1 MAQAD
6 STMETIVVTGIR
18 GSLQRSL
25 DIKREAVGLTD
36 AITMEDI
43 GKFPDSNLATALER
57 IPGVTITR
65 AATMAGV
72 TSTGDATEI
81 TVRGMGPS
89 FNETLFNGRR
99 IPSANGGRAFDFSGL
114 SADMVQALE
123 VYKSPDATLSAGAI
137 GATINVKY
145 PVPFDKPGLTLTAA
159 VSAKYQPNDGR
170 ISPNGNFLFSDTFA
184 DGKVGLL
191 VAGAYTKINRTQ
203 YQVSN
208 WGWIGSHVAPC
219 QLSGYTGADCSKL
232 ASTDTNATNDLS
244 KAVWFTQDLAY
255 DYNQIAEERQ
265 NGRVAVQ
272 FQPTE
277 QLLVTVD
284 GNYARDSLDENQYAF
299 AIWNNGG
306 EMRNIKTSKNGTI
319 TDFTRFAPTDFDD
332 NVNWGIQQTYDAG
345 INVKYK
351 VSDHLSVM
359 LDYDIAQSSLNPGDH
374 WSGVSEDIG
383 YGCSK
388 DRATCLANAATDNST
403 WFEVIQPGGHALPYY
418 KGIGPNGDATRF
430 DDTSIMGSHVDTT
443 SATRNRNA
451 VNQFRGEIDW
461 TEDNLTAKFGG
472 NYITDHYHMNYW
484 GPWDSNRW
492 QMWSGYGPDSGNST
506 GVHLPSNL
514 FQGKVTLP
522 SMPGWDSSN
531 ALPNLIRFQVADVWA
546 YLNSLGNPFS
556 KNIAGFNYGCCNF
569 TTYPYGGM
577 SAGAINTF
585 SAGSFQQVNEDTF
598 SFYATVATETK
609 FAGMPLKV
617 NAGVRYEYTNVNSM
631 GLDQPLTGL
640 HVVPGDSTAF
650 SYDYAPSQK
659 TSAKNSYQYLLPN
672 LDLALQVTDD
682 FHLRFDVSRT
692 MTRPNLGDLKPNRSG
707 WGGRV
712 GALGVSG
719 GNPQELPFLSDN
731 ADFSAEWYYA
741 PNSYLSGNA
750 FFKSITNFVVGGT
763 STLVLDGTN
772 GNQLVIDPTT
782 QTYAKFTL
790 TQNVNGP
797 TANVYGLELAWQH
810 MFGDSGFGYQLNG
823 TIVQSD
829 KPYNPN
835 NLTTTAF
842 AITGLADSA
851 NFVAFYDKNGFELRF
866 AANWRD
872 TYLNNFG
879 QGQSSG
885 TLYGSEPVFVN
896 GIWTLDAST
905 SYDITENVN
914 VYFEANNL
922 LDVGYSTRGRFS
934 DQVLDVVD
942 IGRSFTAG
950 VHFKL

>member
-1 MAQAD
+1 M
-6 STMETIVVTGIR
+6 
-18 GSLQRSL
+18 
-25 DIKREAVGLTD
+25 
-36 AITMEDI
+36 
-43 GKFPDSNLATALER
+43 
-57 IPGVTITR
+57 
-65 AATMAGV
+65 
-72 TSTGDATEI
+72 
-81 TVRGMGPS
+81 
-89 FNETLFNGRR
+89 
-99 IPSANGGRAFDFSGL
+99 
-114 SADMVQALE
+114 
-123 VYKSPDATLSAGAI
+123 
-137 GATINVKY
+137 
-145 PVPFDKPGLTLTAA
+145 
-159 VSAKYQPNDGR
+159 
-170 ISPNGNFLFSDTFA
+170 
-184 DGKVGLL
+184 
-191 VAGAYTKINRTQ
+191 
-203 YQVSN
+203 
-208 WGWIGSHVAPC
+208 
-219 QLSGYTGADCSKL
+219 
-232 ASTDTNATNDLS
+232 
-244 KAVWFTQDLAY
+244 
-255 DYNQIAEERQ
+255 
-265 NGRVAVQ
+265 
-272 FQPTE
+272 
-277 QLLVTVD
+277 
-284 GNYARDSLDENQYAF
+284 
-299 AIWNNGG
+299 
-306 EMRNIKTSKNGTI
+306 
-319 TDFTRFAPTDFDD
+319 
-332 NVNWGIQQTYDAG
+332 
-345 INVKYK
+345 
-351 VSDHLSVM
+351 
-359 LDYDIAQSSLNPGDH
+359 
-374 WSGVSEDIG
+374 
-383 YGCSK
+383 
-388 DRATCLANAATDNST
+388 
-403 WFEVIQPGGHALPYY
+403 
-418 KGIGPNGDATRF
+418 
-430 DDTSIMGSHVDTT
+430 
-443 SATRNRNA
+443 
-451 VNQFRGEIDW
+451 
-461 TEDNLTAKFGG
+461 
-472 NYITDHYHMNYW
+472 
-484 GPWDSNRW
+484 
-492 QMWSGYGPDSGNST
+492 
-506 GVHLPSNL
+506 
-514 FQGKVTLP
+514 
-522 SMPGWDSSN
+522 
-531 ALPNLIRFQVADVWA
+531 
-546 YLNSLGNPFS
+546 
-556 KNIAGFNYGCCNF
+556 
-569 TTYPYGGM
+569 
-577 SAGAINTF
+577 
-585 SAGSFQQVNEDTF
+585 
-598 SFYATVATETK
+598 ATETK